1 MEKQIQAAPFVQ
13 TFACKKEE
21 ETLMDKQRVA
31 EAYAEYANTVT
42 RAAWQ
47 YTGDIQTAQDC
58 AEEAF
63 LKLMTQE
70 KMTDEHIAPWLIRTA
85 VNIAKNVA
93 KSHARSRTQPLDEL
107 DERASGDEQVL
118 AQRAAARAM
127 LSLPDKYKLPLM
139 LHLAEGRTI
148 AETAKL
154 IGKSFNTTASL
165 IRRGRKLL
173 QKAFEKEEL

>member
-1 MEKQIQAAPFVQ
+1 MEKQIQAAPFIE

-31 EAYAEYANTVT
+31 RAYADYAGTVV

-47 YTGDIQTAQDC
+47 YTGDIHTAQDC

-63 LKLMTQE
+63 LKLMSQE

-85 VNIAKNVA
+85 VNIAKNVV
-93 KSHARSRTQPLDEL
+93 KSHARSRTDPLDEL
-107 DERASGDEQVL
+107 NEQAAGDEQVL

-139 LHLAEGRTI
+139 LHIAEGRTI
-148 AETAKL
+148 METAKL

-165 IRRGRKLL
+165 IRRGKKLL

>member
-107 DERASGDEQVL
+107 AERASGDEQVL

-173 QKAFEKEEL
+173 QKAYEKEEL

>member
-1 MEKQIQAAPFVQ
+1 MEKQIQAAPFIE

-31 EAYAEYANTVT
+31 RAYADYAGTVV

-47 YTGDIQTAQDC
+47 YTGDIHTAQDC

-63 LKLMTQE
+63 LKLMSQE

-85 VNIAKNVA
+85 VNIAKNVV
-93 KSHARSRTQPLDEL
+93 KSHARSRTDPLDEL
-107 DERASGDEQVL
+107 NEQAAGDEQVL

-139 LHLAEGRTI
+139 LHIAEGRTI
-148 AETAKL
+148 METAKL

-165 IRRGRKLL
+165 IRRGKKLL
-173 QKAFEKEEL
+173 QKAYEKEEL

>member
-21 ETLMDKQRVA
+21 ETLKQRVA

-107 DERASGDEQVL
+107 DERAS
-118 AQRAAARAM
+118 
-127 LSLPDKYKLPLM
+127 KYKLPLM

-173 QKAFEKEEL
+173 QKAYEKEEL